1 MLDRASVAL
10 EELNR
15 VLVAARTGDGTIGRL
30 MKDPSLSE
38 GLTDAANRLN
48 EALAKINLL
57 VEKIR
62 AEGVDVELFK

>member
-1 MLDRASVAL
+1 
-10 EELNR
+10 
-15 VLVAARTGDGTIGRL
+15 
-30 MKDPSLSE
+30 
-38 GLTDAANRLN
+38 LTDAANRLN

>member
-1 MLDRASVAL
+1 
-10 EELNR
+10 
-15 VLVAARTGDGTIGRL
+15 
-30 MKDPSLSE
+30 MKDPSLYE